1 MNLQN
6 LMQGLQL
13 EDLVPH
19 PDWKPAFFTPAVSGV
34 SDGDDV
40 VGFVET
46 YCRVTKGFEAGQPL
60 VFRDWQRWLTRC
72 LYERNEQGR
81 LRYRRSLVVVARKN
95 GKSLLGSGIA
105 LYGLFAGEPGAE
117 VYSAA
122 GDRQQARIVFNEV
135 KQQIVSNPLLQAECK
150 VYRDAIEVPRFG
162 SVYRVLSSDGKLAQG
177 LNPSTVIFDE
187 LHVQPNSELYDALT
201 LGSGARQEPMV
212 VGITTPGYDL
222 ESLCGQL
229 YQYGKKVASGEIDD
243 PSFGFFCWEADVDC
257 DIYDRDQWRKA
268 NPNLAEGL
276 LDEADME
283 SAAKQTS
290 EMAFRR
296 YRLSQWVR
304 SQESWLPTGAWDQ
317 GVSTEPLI
325 DGEPTWLGVDMAL
338 KHDSI
343 AIVAVQK
350 RDDKYVARAKIW
362 HPESSGVDVAD
373 VEAYLRQMHMKY
385 QLKEV
390 AYDPAFFQ
398 RSAEVLHD
406 DGLPML
412 EFPQSGQRMIPAC
425 GQAYELIV
433 NGKVLHD
440 GSPTFTDQVLSAA
453 QRMTDAGWRL
463 SKGKSRRKI
472 DACIALVMA
481 LDRASNRPPED
492 LVPMFWNV

>member
-1 MNLQN
+1 MNSQN
-6 LMQGLQL
+6 LTPELQRA
-13 EDLVPH
+13 DLLPL
-19 PDWKPAFFTPAVSGV
+19 PDWQPAFYTPAQNFV

-40 VGFVET
+40 IAFAER
-46 YCRVTKGFEAGQPL
+46 YCMVTKGFEAGQGL
-60 VFRDWQRWLTRC
+60 VFRPWQRWLMRS

-81 LRYRRSLVVVARKN
+81 LRYRRSLIVVARKN
-95 GKSLLGSGIA
+95 GKSLLGSSIA

-135 KQQIVSNPLLQAECK
+135 KQQIVANPLLASECK

-201 LGSGARQEPMV
+201 LGSGARQEPQV

-229 YQYGKKVASGEIDD
+229 YLYGKRVAGGEIDD
-243 PSFGFFCWEADVDC
+243 PSFGFFCWEADADC
-257 DIYDRDQWRKA
+257 DLFDRAQWAKA
-268 NPNLAEGL
+268 NPNLSEGL
-276 LDEADME
+276 LDLEDME

-304 SQESWLPTGAWDQ
+304 SQESWLPAGAWEQ
-317 GVSTEPLI
+317 GISTEQLI

-350 RDDKYVARAKIW
+350 REDKFVARAQIY
-362 HPESSGVDVAD
+362 HPESSGVDVAE
-373 VEAYLRQMHMKY
+373 VEAYIRKMHRQY
-385 QLKEV
+385 RLQEV
-390 AYDPAFFQ
+390 AFDPAFFQ
-398 RSAEVLHD
+398 RSAEILHD
-406 DGLPML
+406 DGLPMI
-412 EFPQSGQRMIPAC
+412 EFPQSASRMVPAC

-433 NGKVLHD
+433 AGRVLHD

-453 QRMTDAGWRL
+453 QRMTDSGWRL

-472 DACIALVMA
+472 DASIALVMA
-481 LDRASNRPPED
+481 LDRASTRAVEPI
-492 LVPMFWNV
+492 VPMFYNF

>member
-6 LMQGLQL
+6 LTRELPQG
-13 EDLVPH
+13 DLLPH
-19 PDWKPAFFTPAVSGV
+19 PDWSPAFYTPMRNPVT
-34 SDGDDV
+34 DGDDV
-40 VGFVET
+40 VDFAER
-46 YCRVTKGFEAGQPL
+46 YCMVTKGFEAGQSM
-60 VFRDWQRWLTRC
+60 VFRPWQRWLMRG
-72 LYERNEQGR
+72 LYERNETGR
-81 LRYRRSLVVVARKN
+81 LRYRRALIVVARKN
-95 GKSLLGSGIA
+95 GKSLLGSSIA

-135 KQQIVSNPLLQAECK
+135 KQQIVANPLLASECK

-187 LHVQPNSELYDALT
+187 LHVQPNAELYDALT
-201 LGSGARQEPMV
+201 LGSGARQEPLV

-222 ESLCGQL
+222 DSLCGQL
-229 YQYGKKVASGEIDD
+229 YQYGKKVASQEVEDD
-243 PSFGFFCWEADVDC
+243 SFGFFCWEADADC
-257 DIYDRDQWRKA
+257 DLFDRQQWIKA
-268 NPNLAEGL
+268 NPNLLEGL

-304 SQESWLPTGAWDQ
+304 SQESWLPAGAWEQ
-317 GVSTEPLI
+317 GVSDEALI
-325 DGEPTWLGVDMAL
+325 DGAPTWVGVDMAL

-350 RDDKYVARAKIW
+350 REDKYVARAKIW
-362 HPESSGVDVAD
+362 HPDSAGVDVAE
-373 VEAYLRQMHMKY
+373 VEAYLRQLHRQY
-385 QLKEV
+385 RLEEV
-390 AYDPAFFQ
+390 AFDPAFFQ

-406 DGLPML
+406 DGLPMI
-412 EFPQSGQRMIPAC
+412 EFPQSASRMVPAC

-433 NGKVLHD
+433 AGKVLHD

-453 QRMTDAGWRL
+453 QRMTDNGWRL

-472 DACIALVMA
+472 DASIALVMA
-481 LDRASNRPPED
+481 LDRASTRPVEP
-492 LVPMFWNV
+492 LVPMFFNV

>member
-1 MNLQN
+1 
-6 LMQGLQL
+6 MQGLQL

-19 PDWKPAFFTPAVSGV
+19 PDWQPAFFTPAINPV

-46 YCRVTKGFEAGQPL
+46 YCTVTKGFEAGQAL

-72 LYERNEQGR
+72 LYERNDQGR

-135 KQQIVSNPLLQAECK
+135 KQQILGNPLLANECK

-187 LHVQPNSELYDALT
+187 LHVQPNAELYDALT

-222 ESLCGQL
+222 DSLCGQL
-229 YQYGKKVASGEIDD
+229 YQYGKKVSSGEVDD
-243 PSFGFFCWEADVDC
+243 PSFGFFCWEADQDC
-257 DIYDRDQWRKA
+257 DIYDREQWRKA
-268 NPNLAEGL
+268 NPNLNEGL

-304 SQESWLPTGAWDQ
+304 SQESWLPAGAWDQ
-317 GVSTEPLI
+317 GVSTERLI

-350 RDDKYVARAKIW
+350 RDDKYVTSAKIW

-373 VEAYLRQMHMKY
+373 VEAYLRQMHLRY
-385 QLKEV
+385 HLKEV

-398 RSAEVLHD
+398 RSAEILHD

-433 NGKVLHD
+433 NGKVLHE

>member
-1 MNLQN
+1 MSLQSSTKKS
-6 LMQGLQL
+6 LRDELL
-13 EDLVPH
+13 PH
-19 PDWKPAFFTPAVSGV
+19 PDWSPAFFTASLTGV

-40 VGFVET
+40 IGFAEA
-46 YCRVTKGFEAGQPL
+46 YCQVTKGFEAGQSL
-60 VFRDWQRWLTRC
+60 QFREWQRWLMRC
-72 LYERNEQGR
+72 LYERNEAGR
-81 LRYRRSLVVVARKN
+81 LRYRRSLIVVARKN
-95 GKSLLGSGIA
+95 GKSLLGSAIA

-135 KQQIVSNPLLQAECK
+135 KQQIVGNPLLASECK

-187 LHVQPNSELYDALT
+187 LHVQPNAELYDALT
-201 LGSGARQEPMV
+201 LGSGARQEPQV

-229 YQYGKKVASGEIDD
+229 YIYGKRVAGGEVDD
-243 PSFGFFCWEADVDC
+243 PSFGFFCWEADEDC
-257 DIYDRDQWRKA
+257 DIFDRQQWAKA

-276 LDEADME
+276 LDLDDME

-304 SQESWLPTGAWDQ
+304 SQESWLPVGAWEN
-317 GVSTEPLI
+317 GRSTEVLH
-325 DGEPTWLGVDMAL
+325 DGADTWVGVDMAL

-350 RDDKYVARAKIW
+350 RDDKYVTQARIW
-362 HPESSGVDVAD
+362 HPESSGVDVSE
-373 VEAYLRQMHMKY
+373 VEHYLRELHQKY
-385 QLKEV
+385 RLVEV
-390 AYDPAFFQ
+390 AFDPAFFQ

-406 DGLPML
+406 DGLPMI
-412 EFPQSGQRMIPAC
+412 EFPQSASRMIPAC

-433 NGKVLHD
+433 NNKVLHD
-440 GSPTFTDQVLSAA
+440 GSPTYTDQVLSAA
-453 QRMTDAGWRL
+453 QRMTDTGWRL

-472 DACIALVMA
+472 DAAIALVMA
-481 LDRASNRPPED
+481 LDRASSRPPEEPI
-492 LVPMFWNV
+492 PMFYNV